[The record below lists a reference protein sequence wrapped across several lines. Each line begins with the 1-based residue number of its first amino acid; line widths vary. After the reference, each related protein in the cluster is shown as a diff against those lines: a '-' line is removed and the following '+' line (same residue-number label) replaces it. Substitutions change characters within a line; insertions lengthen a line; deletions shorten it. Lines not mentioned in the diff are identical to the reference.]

1 MPRPRTGSHFW
12 DGGKLFA
19 RITYIDPE
27 TGKQRSRSRRV
38 TSNRMDDLPK
48 VVRELEND
56 LDVGGKELIDGSRLS
71 FREVAERFAE
81 EHLIPAKIVN
91 GKKVEGLRDVRIP
104 NIFLH
109 TLMDHFGRRKIGS
122 ITYKQVKDFKAERLK
137 TPTNRK
143 GERSETSVNRELQML
158 RQVFKYAMQRGWIL
172 RNPMTMGQP
181 LINVANE
188 NERIRVLSFE
198 EEAKLLA
205 VCVEPRQHLRALI
218 IVGIDTF
225 IRLGELY
232 RLKKKDINFAERYI
246 TVLSENSKV
255 FRERRVGLTPR
266 AYAELEHLTKYLKD
280 EDPLFQ
286 FGSAKRSWAT
296 ACRLAGVKDALMADL
311 RDTGITRRLEAVV
324 RAHLPWQTVMKESG
338 HTQIKTFM
346 RYFNPRIELLV
357 QGAEAM
363 ERLPG
368 ALNAFDAEIA
378 NVPIHTDIL
387 DQTPNPDLT

>member
-1 MPRPRTGSHFW
+1 
-12 DGGKLFA
+12 
-19 RITYIDPE
+19 
-27 TGKQRSRSRRV
+27 
-38 TSNRMDDLPK
+38 MDDLPK
-48 VVRELEND
+48 VIRELEND
-56 LDVGGKELIDGSRLS
+56 LDIGGKELIDGSRLS
-71 FREVAERFAE
+71 FREVADRFKEER
-81 EHLIPAKIVN
+81 LIPAKILN
-91 GKKVEGLRDVRIP
+91 GKKVEGLRDTRIP
-104 NIFLH
+104 NIFLS
-109 TLMDHFGRRKIGS
+109 TLMEHFGRLKIGS
-122 ITYKQVKDFKAERLK
+122 ITYKQVKDFKAKRLK

-158 RQVFKYAMQRGWIL
+158 RQVFKYAMQQGWIL

-188 NERIRVLSFE
+188 NERIRVLTFE

-218 IVGIDTF
+218 VIGIDTF

-232 RLKKKDINFAERYI
+232 RLKKKDVNFADRYI

-255 FRERRVGLTPR
+255 FRERIVGLTPR
-266 AYAELEHLTKYLKD
+266 AHAELEHLTKYLGPD
-280 EDPLFQ
+280 DPLFQ
-286 FGSAKRSWAT
+286 FGSARRSWAT
-296 ACRLAGVKDALMADL
+296 ACRKAKVKDAKMADL

-324 RAHLPWQTVMKESG
+324 RARLPWQIVMKESG

-357 QGAEAM
+357 KGAEAM

-368 ALNAFDAEIA
+368 ALNAFDTEAA
-378 NVPIHTDIL
+378 GVTLHSDIL
-387 DQTPNPDLT
+387 DSAIGYDRA

>member
-27 TGKQRSRSRRV
+27 TGRQRSRSRRV
-38 TSNRMDDLPK
+38 PTNRMDDLPK
-48 VVRELEND
+48 VIRQLEND

-71 FREVAERFAE
+71 FREAAAAFEAE
-81 EHLIPAKIVN
+81 HIIPAKIVG
-91 GKKVEGLRDVRIP
+91 GKKVEGLRDTRIP
-104 NIFLH
+104 KIFLS
-109 TLMDHFGRRKIGS
+109 TLVVHFGKQKIAS
-122 ITYKQVKDFKAERLK
+122 VTYKQVKDFKAERLA
-137 TPTNRK
+137 TPTRR
-143 GERSETSVNRELQML
+143 GDDRSETSVNRELQML
-158 RQVFKYAMQRGWIL
+158 RQVFRFALQKGWIL
-172 RNPMTMGQP
+172 RNPMTLGKP

-188 NERIRVLSFE
+188 AERIRVLSFE
-198 EEAKLLA
+198 EEAALLA

-218 IVGIDTF
+218 VVGIDTF

-266 AYAELEHLTKYLKD
+266 ALAELEHLTRYLKD
-280 EDPLFQ
+280 DDPLFQ

-296 ACRLAGVKDALMADL
+296 ACRKAKVKDAKMADL

-324 RAHLPWQTVMKESG
+324 RARLPWQTVMKESG

-346 RYFNPRIELLV
+346 RYFSPRIELLV
-357 QGAEAM
+357 RGADAM
-363 ERLPG
+363 ENLPNVLNDFDREMDG
-368 ALNAFDAEIA
+368 AATFVN
-378 NVPIHTDIL
+378 
-387 DQTPNPDLT
+387 